1 MAQEEIYELDVLVCG
16 RCHNAFHFIE
26 DFQEHKQH
34 DSCDKDSTIRKCNE
48 SKAQVWAFL
57 LWKATQVAANS
68 DFAGSH
74 NSWRLYQTWIKLD
87 PSLRETWVV
96 AGTTIQSFNKL
107 GSGTLQEMPVKIT
120 KTVIDS
126 PKNIE
131 RPIAPAIKPQIAIA
145 PKVAEIKKEPPIRQI
160 LPQPVPVLVPQ
171 KVNIATSTP
180 LPSKPNR
187 RAKRTDPNSNA
198 VKEEVVEKIVAK
210 RFNPRKKCYEYLVK
224 WECFSHDTGNTW
236 EIHEHLEK
244 VPQILEIFEKQ
255 LARQK
260 EQRAL
265 QQQSRDS
272 GEKKV
277 PTPIL
282 KKEEPQTDIV
292 AMAAGLAG
300 VKRKLNDSDYDD
312 TPMAEEDVEEDLPQ
326 HTLKKLKNGNNISI
340 KVETKVEPAKVGN
353 IDFRVVL

>member
-26 DFQEHKQH
+26 DFQEHKQI
-34 DSCDKDSTIRKCNE
+34 DSCEKDSTIRKCNE

-57 LWKATQVAANS
+57 LWKATQIAANN

-74 NSWRLYQTWIKLD
+74 NSWKLYQTWIKLE

-120 KTVIDS
+120 KTVVDS
-126 PKNIE
+126 PKNE
-131 RPIAPAIKPQIAIA
+131 KPIAPAVKPQVAIA
-145 PKVAEIKKEPPIRQI
+145 PKVSEIRKEPIRQI
-160 LPQPVPVLVPQ
+160 QPAPAPNSQ
-171 KVNIATSTP
+171 KLNITTSTP

-187 RAKRTDPNSNA
+187 RAKRTDPNTNT
-198 VKEEVVEKIVAK
+198 VKDEVVEKIVAK

-265 QQQSRDS
+265 QQQAKESS
-272 GEKKV
+272 EKKL
-277 PTPIL
+277 PIPIL
-282 KKEEPQTDIV
+282 KKEEPQTDLV
-292 AMAAGLAG
+292 ALAAGLAG
-300 VKRKLNDSDYDD
+300 VKRKLNDSDYDE
-312 TPMAEEDVEEDLPQ
+312 PSMADEDVEEDLPQ
-326 HTLKKLKNGNNISI
+326 HTLKKLKNGNNISV
-340 KVETKVEPAKVGN
+340 KVETKVETPKV
-353 IDFRVVL
+353 IF

>member
-16 RCHNAFHFIE
+16 RCHNAFHFVE
-26 DFQEHKQH
+26 EFQEHKQM
-34 DSCDKDSTIRKCNE
+34 DSCEKDSTVRKCNE
-48 SKAQVWAFL
+48 SKSQVWAFL
-57 LWKATQVAANS
+57 LWKATQIAGNS
-68 DFAGSH
+68 DFGGSH
-74 NSWRLYQTWIKLD
+74 NSWKLYQSWIKLD
-87 PSLRETWVV
+87 PTLRETWVV

-126 PKNIE
+126 PKVIE
-131 RPIAPAIKPQIAIA
+131 KPVTPQIKPQIAIA
-145 PKVAEIKKEPPIRQI
+145 PKVAEVKKEPIRPVQP
-160 LPQPVPVLVPQ
+160 LPVPPLIPTAA
-171 KVNIATSTP
+171 KLTITTSTP
-180 LPSKPNR
+180 LPSKTNR
-187 RAKRTDPNSNA
+187 RAKRTDPNNNT

-265 QQQSRDS
+265 QQQSRES
-272 GEKKV
+272 GEKKL
-277 PTPIL
+277 PLPIV
-282 KKEEPQTDIV
+282 KKEEPPTDLV
-292 AMAAGLAG
+292 ALAAGLAG

-312 TPMAEEDVEEDLPQ
+312 TTMADEDVEEDLPQ

-340 KVETKVEPAKVGN
+340 KVETKVEPAKVTN
-353 IDFRVVL
+353 TLFAAL